1 MQMKLGYDWKK
12 TVWKGA
18 QIFVFGGIGALVSYL
33 SGLPATET
41 IIAAIAVLKMLQ
53 NFLKFKA

>member
-1 MQMKLGYDWKK
+1 MGDWKI

-18 QIFVFGGIGALVSYL
+18 QIFIFGGIGAFISYL

-41 IIAAIAVLKMLQ
+41 IIVTIAVLKMIQ
-53 NFLKFKA
+53 NYLKNF